1 MMTLSNDKLGRNSLI
16 DKSALSK
23 GAGAQIM
30 NKLGEK
36 VKKMKEAPSEFKI

>member
-1 MMTLSNDKLGRNSLI
+1 MSNDKLGRNSI
-16 DKSALSK
+16 VDKSALSR

-36 VKKMKEAPSEFKI
+36 VKKMKEGQPSEFKI